1 MNGALWVAKTGL
13 TAQDASLRTISN
25 NLANVSTVGF
35 KKDRAVFQD
44 LFYQIDRQPGSQS
57 SQTTQLASGL
67 QLGTGVKTV
76 GTQKMFTNGTLQIT
90 SQSTDVA
97 INGRGFFQ
105 VLSPDGS
112 LNYSRD
118 GQFHL
123 DPNGQLVTAN
133 GYTLEPAITIPAN
146 TQTISIS
153 DDGIVSVTQV
163 GTTTPTQIGTVQ
175 IADFVNPGGLEAR
188 GQNLFV
194 ETAASGAAVVGT
206 PGLAGLGNLKQ
217 GALENSNVNVVEEL
231 VSMISTQRAYE
242 INSKVI
248 STADQMLQ
256 YVNQNL

>member
-44 LFYQIDRQPGSQS
+44 LFYQIDRQPGAQS
-57 SQTTQLASGL
+57 SQSTQLSSGL

-76 GTQKMFTNGTLQIT
+76 GTQKMFSNGTLQVT
-90 SQSTDVA
+90 GEAMDLA

-105 VLSPDGS
+105 VLTPDGA

-118 GQFHL
+118 GQFHM
-123 DPNGQLVTAN
+123 NTAGQMVTAQ
-133 GYTLEPAITIPAN
+133 GYTLEPAITIPTTA
-146 TQTISIS
+146 QTVTIGE
-153 DDGIVSVTQV
+153 DGVVTV
-163 GTTTPTQIGTVQ
+163 TTAGSTAPTQIGTIQ
-175 IADFVNPGGLEAR
+175 IADFVNPGGLEAQ

-194 ETAASGAAVVGT
+194 ETASSGSAVVGS
-206 PGLAGLGNLKQ
+206 PGLSGLGSVKQ
-217 GALENSNVNVVEEL
+217 GALENSNVNIVEEL

>member
-76 GTQKMFTNGTLQIT
+76 GTQKLFTNGTLQIT
-90 SQSTDVA
+90 SQSTDLAV
-97 INGRGFFQ
+97 NGRGFFQ

-112 LNYSRD
+112 LNYTRD

-146 TQTISIS
+146 TQTVSVS

-163 GTTTPTQIGTVQ
+163 GNSTPTQIGTIQ
-175 IADFVNPGGLEAR
+175 IADFVNPGGLEAK

-194 ETAASGAAVVGT
+194 ETAASGPATVGS
-206 PGLAGLGNLKQ
+206 PGVAGMGSLKQ

>member
-25 NLANVSTVGF
+25 NLANVATVGF

-44 LFYQIDRQPGSQS
+44 LFYQIDRQPGAQS
-57 SQTTQLASGL
+57 SQSTQLASGL

-76 GTQKMFTNGTLQIT
+76 GTQKMFGNGTLQVT
-90 SQSTDVA
+90 GEAMDLA

-105 VLSPDGS
+105 VLTPDGAI
-112 LNYSRD
+112 NYSRD
-118 GQFHL
+118 GQFHM
-123 DPNGQLVTAN
+123 NTSGQLVTAQ
-133 GYTLEPAITIPAN
+133 GYTLEPAITVPPTA
-146 TQTISIS
+146 QTVTIGE
-153 DDGIVSVTQV
+153 DGVVSVTLA
-163 GTTTPTQIGTVQ
+163 GSTAPSQIGTIQ
-175 IADFVNPGGLEAR
+175 IADFVNPGGLEAQ
-188 GQNLFV
+188 GQNLFI
-194 ETAASGAAVVGT
+194 ETAASGSAVVGS
-206 PGLAGLGNLKQ
+206 PGLTGLGNVKQ
-217 GALENSNVNVVEEL
+217 GALENSNVNIVEEL

>member
-44 LFYQIDRQPGSQS
+44 LFYQIDRQPGAQS

-76 GTQKMFTNGTLQIT
+76 GTQKIFTNGTLQVT
-90 SQSTDVA
+90 GQTNDLA

-112 LNYSRD
+112 LSYTRD
-118 GQFHL
+118 GQFHM
-123 DPNGQLVTAN
+123 DTTGRLVTAS
-133 GYTLEPAITIPAN
+133 GYTLEPAITLPPD
-146 TQTISIS
+146 TQTVTIGHDGAVSI
-153 DDGIVSVTQV
+153 
-163 GTTTPTQIGTVQ
+163 TQIGAAAPTLVGNIQ
-175 IADFVNPGGLEAR
+175 TADFANPGGLEAK
-188 GQNLFV
+188 GQNLYV
-194 ETAASGAAVVGT
+194 ETASSGTAIVGT
-206 PGLAGLGNLKQ
+206 PGLAGLGILKQ
-217 GALENSNVNVVEEL
+217 GALENSNVNIVEEL

>member
-76 GTQKMFTNGTLQIT
+76 GTQKLFTNGTLQIT

-105 VLSPDGS
+105 VLSPDGA

-133 GYTLEPAITIPAN
+133 GYTLEPAITVPAN

-163 GTTTPTQIGTVQ
+163 GSTAPTQIGTIQ
-175 IADFVNPGGLEAR
+175 IADFVNPGGLEAK

-206 PGLAGLGNLKQ
+206 PGLAGMGNLKQ